1 MPSEYLAEYYA
12 QSMSYVLQRWL
23 ESDLVL
29 PASEVAKLYYYILN
43 NSMEE
48 IVRSRGLGDVYK
60 RQGQMTN
67 G

>member
-48 IVRSRGLGDVYK
+48 ILAKMR
-60 RQGQMTN
+60 
-67 G
+67 